1 MQCQHK
7 NEICSGQHAIKKARG
22 LLVNLTQ
29 AHFSLSIV
37 NVIDKKYVILVQRS
51 LTSRS
56 FAGAPEGQ
64 ITWWE
69 QYLKIEKLIR
79 SQMENQKKRNS
90 VEFWWGE
97 VHIYFGAPKLCYFC
111 LQFTPYNS
119 WDLTIRPKPF

>member
-51 LTSRS
+51 LITSRP
-56 FAGAPEGQ
+56 FAGAPEGP
-64 ITWWE
+64 IGWDNI
-69 QYLKIEKLIR
+69 LKLK
-79 SQMENQKKRNS
+79 N
-90 VEFWWGE
+90 
-97 VHIYFGAPKLCYFC
+97 
-111 LQFTPYNS
+111 
-119 WDLTIRPKPF
+119 